1 MTGHPEIELPVDT
14 LSIARLHGH
23 ACIVCGTT
31 TPPLRAAGH
40 VNTRGS
46 DGLIAWPVVA
56 CKEHHEDEEA
66 ETTA

>member
-14 LSIARLHGH
+14 VSIARLHGQ
-23 ACIVCGTT
+23 ACIKCGST
-31 TPPLRAAGH
+31 TPPLRPAGH

-56 CKEHHEDEEA
+56 CKPCLEDEA